1 MRTLCPIMIKEMNR
15 KKDKEFSLIIV
26 PNGRGK
32 VKLLK
37 FTTTHL
43 YIFFSLI
50 IAFFIVTSFIFID
63 YGKTKSILYVLRSK
77 NLTTLSEVRSKE
89 IELLQKEVAEQ
100 SAKIDAFEEYIAY
113 LSSLGLEVKKMAMI
127 PGVPVSVEE
136 IFQEKKKEIA
146 YNLEGAE
153 AKVVENG
160 IKIKGLEDDAKS
172 LEISLFA
179 LKEALKEYN
188 DILDHTPNIWPVI
201 GPIESYFGW
210 RTHPV
215 YKTPDFHTGVDID
228 AVEGTPIR
236 TAASG
241 VVSLSGWNGGYGI
254 EVEIV
259 HRKGLATVYG
269 HLLKSIVKPG
279 QKVKK
284 GEIIGYV
291 GMTGVATDPH
301 LHYEVRVN
309 GLPVDPKPYLPD
321 ATNP

>member
-1 MRTLCPIMIKEMNR
+1 KN
-15 KKDKEFSLIIV
+15 
-26 PNGRGK
+26 
-32 VKLLK
+32 
-37 FTTTHL
+37 
-43 YIFFSLI
+43 
-50 IAFFIVTSFIFID
+50 
-63 YGKTKSILYVLRSK
+63 ILYVLRTK
-77 NLTTLSEVRSKE
+77 NLNTLSEVRSKE

-136 IFQEKKKEIA
+136 LFQQKKKEIT
-146 YNLEGAE
+146 YTLEGAE
-153 AKVVENG
+153 AKVVENQ
-160 IKIKGLEDDAKS
+160 IKIKGLEEQAKNVEMS
-172 LEISLFA
+172 LSA

-201 GPIESYFGW
+201 GPIESDFGW

-215 YKTPDFHTGVDID
+215 YKTPDYHTGVDID
-228 AVEGTPIR
+228 AIEGTPVR
-236 TAASG
+236 AAASG
-241 VVSLSGWNGGYGI
+241 VVTLSGWNGGYGI

-259 HRKGLATVYG
+259 HRKGLSTVYG
-269 HLLKSIVKPG
+269 HLLKSLVKPG

-291 GMTGVATDPH
+291 GMTGVATGPH

-309 GLPVDPKPYLPD
+309 GLPVDPMPYLPG
-321 ATNP
+321 ASNP

>member
-1 MRTLCPIMIKEMNR
+1 MNK

-37 FTTTHL
+37 FNTTHL
-43 YIFFSLI
+43 YVFLLLI
-50 IAFFIVTSFIFID
+50 VAFLIVTSFIFVD
-63 YGKTKSILYVLRSK
+63 YGRTKNALYALKAK
-77 NLTTLSEVRSKE
+77 NLSTLSEVKSKE

-136 IFQEKKKEIA
+136 LFQQKKKEIA
-146 YNLEGAE
+146 YTLEGAE
-153 AKVVENG
+153 AKVVENQ
-160 IKIKGLEDDAKS
+160 IKIKGLEDKAKNLEMS
-172 LEISLFA
+172 LSA

-188 DILDHTPNIWPVI
+188 DILDHTPNIWPVV
-201 GPIESYFGW
+201 GPIESDFGW

-215 YKTPDFHTGVDID
+215 YKTPDYHTGVDID

-236 TAASG
+236 AAASG
-241 VVSLSGWNGGYGI
+241 VVILSGWNGGYGI

-259 HRKGLATVYG
+259 HRKGLSTVYG
-269 HLLKSIVKPG
+269 HLLKSLVKPG

-309 GLPVDPKPYLPD
+309 GLPVDPKPYLPG
-321 ATNP
+321 ASNP